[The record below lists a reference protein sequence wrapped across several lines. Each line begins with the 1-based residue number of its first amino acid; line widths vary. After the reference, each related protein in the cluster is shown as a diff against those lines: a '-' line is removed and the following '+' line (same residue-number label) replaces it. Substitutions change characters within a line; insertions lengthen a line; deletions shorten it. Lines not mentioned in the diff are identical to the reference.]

1 MSYPHDEHEDRVIA
15 RALDV
20 DTDTDTDEAAM
31 DRATLDEYRQVLAH
45 LPFDEVAPPAEL
57 EDRVFAAALETRPA
71 AVPSIGHSS
80 ARKRAAAR
88 WVTLG
93 AAVAAAAAVV
103 TFMFTTSNDTTP
115 VRGTVDPIRA
125 DFPLRDII
133 NDPEARNAV
142 LLTEGEGAPREAGQV
157 ALTPEGEGAIVD
169 LTLPATTR
177 GEVVWVWLVV
187 DDTKTPIGVLR
198 DPTVTRVRFDVT
210 GDATAVDGLEMSV
223 EQLSNPTP
231 DQPGPVIA
239 RATF

>member
-1 MSYPHDEHEDRVIA
+1 MSYPQDEHEDRVIA
-15 RALDV
+15 RALD
-20 DTDTDTDEAAM
+20 TDTDTDEAAT
-31 DRATLDEYRQVLAH
+31 DRATLDEYRTVLAH
-45 LPFDEVAPPAEL
+45 LPFDEVAPPAQL
-57 EDRVFAAALETRPA
+57 EDRVFTAALAARPA
-71 AVPSIGHSS
+71 TVRSIGRTS

-93 AAVAAAAAVV
+93 TAVAAAAAVV

-125 DFPLRDII
+125 DFPLREII
-133 NDPEARNAV
+133 NDPDARTAV
-142 LLTEGEGAPREAGQV
+142 LLTEGVGEPVAAGQV

-169 LTLPATTR
+169 MTLPATMP

-187 DDTKTPIGVLR
+187 DGTKTPIGVLN

-210 GDATAVDGLEMSV
+210 GDARAVDGLEMSV
-223 EQLSNPTP
+223 EQSANGTP
-231 DQPGPVIA
+231 DQAGPVIA